1 MVIKRT
7 KHAQSQVICP
17 AHSTLINTSVELG
30 IGTAASRK
38 EIDPWPST
46 TTAFCIVG
54 IRVFDSECEREP
66 IVIVTHFEVLGEPL
80 GMRLRLVMSGV
91 WE

>member
-1 MVIKRT
+1 MIERT

-17 AHSTLINTSVELG
+17 AHSTLINTSVGLG

-54 IRVFDSECEREP
+54 TRVLDSECEREP
-66 IVIVTHFEVLGEPL
+66 IVIVAHSKVLGEPL
-80 GMRLRLVMSGV
+80 GLDCD
-91 WE
+91 